1 MQLKNY
7 KYINNQKPK
16 FKYATGAEGQP
27 SIYKYGVNPGGAYP
41 WDGLPGGST
50 VNTVDNMSSTTTK
63 IQQGFGNISAPNS
76 NITTPTTGAGVTD
89 LNPTAGGNMNGAKG
103 TSTLQSGN
111 GGAAGGANAKSAG
124 EGFANTGAAWGQAI
138 TSSVQAGFAINDAW
152 NQPVK
157 SEGGLLG
164 DAGTSQGQVGGV
176 QYQRQNNINAGAE
189 IAEEKAKAN
198 KEIQNVTMAT
208 AGAGMATGLA
218 IGATI
223 GGSAGPIGAAAGA
236 VVGTL
241 AGLFVGSAAK
251 KRALHKLNKRIMN
264 AQVKVGTINSYGHSS
279 AQTTQL
285 QQEYAQDNGNTQ
297 GQVLYANRGKDM
309 KPKYNSGKSSNK
321 VYSAEGYGVG
331 EHNSWVGK
339 GESIYNPSQQLA
351 TYIDK
356 GKVGVDNQ
364 KSSVQEHD
372 DNVIFGND
380 VDIATGT
387 TFAKQAAPYSQK
399 LHFINKQEKKV
410 GKYGQLSSL
419 SQKTKELYNKQIQPQ
434 KQQLTE
440 QMNAIAERQR
450 KQHEFENNMKQRK
463 HFAEGK
469 SNFWGNT
476 KDFLGGMYGYASNN
490 IDGIMSYFQN
500 RARQKEAE
508 KEEINPSN
516 TYFRNTA
523 AATALAGM
531 AGLRYDPR
539 PQLNDLRQSMRF
551 NKYNIDQT
559 GGLTAGQKLIAR
571 NSLYNDYVNNAA
583 KIYATAEEQNNAY
596 KNQYYNALL
605 KQGAEDRN
613 ALTEAARYDDNV
625 YRKAKAAKRQY
636 IDQIIKDQ
644 QEILNRLQK
653 RNVDNKRWEDTM
665 SIYQADQNNK
675 KADIDWRRTHA
686 NTTGLTGNAYYT
698 NSRNPFGLDMSNYPS
713 LSSKNSQNYGLFLSP
728 YVGRLGDYM
737 SMLSNN
743 D

>member
-16 FKYATGAEGQP
+16 FTNADGAEGQP
-27 SIYKYGVNPGGAYP
+27 SLVYKNGVNPGGAYS
-41 WDGLPGGST
+41 WSGLPSGPT
-50 VNTVDNMSSTTTK
+50 INTVDNMPGTTSK
-63 IQQGFGNISAPNS
+63 IQQGYGNISAPNS
-76 NITTPTTGAGVTD
+76 NITAPTTSQGITD
-89 LNPTAGGNMNGAKG
+89 LNPVAGGNMAGAKG
-103 TSTLQSGN
+103 ASN
-111 GGAAGGANAKSAG
+111 AAGAAGGAGASGASG
-124 EGFANTGAAWGQAI
+124 GGFANTGSAYGQAI
-138 TSSVQAGFAINDAW
+138 MSSVQAGFAINDAW

-157 SEGGLLG
+157 KESGLLG
-164 DAGTSQGQVGGV
+164 DAGTSQAQVGGV
-176 QYQRQNNINAGAE
+176 QYQRQNNIDAAGE
-189 IAEEKAKAN
+189 IAEEKERAQKQA
-198 KEIQNVTMAT
+198 QTVALAT
-208 AGAGMATGLA
+208 GGAGMATGLA

-223 GGSAGPIGAAAGA
+223 GGAGGPIGAAVGA
-236 VVGTL
+236 VVGTV
-241 AGLFVGSAAK
+241 AGLFIGGAAK
-251 KRALHKLNKRIMN
+251 KRALRKLNKRIAN
-264 AQVKVGTINSYGHSS
+264 AQVKVGTINSYGRST

-285 QQEYAQDNGNTQ
+285 QQEYTQDNGNTQ

-309 KPKYNSGKSSNK
+309 KPKYNSGKSNNK
-321 VYSAEGYGVG
+321 VYSAGGYGAG

-351 TYIDK
+351 TYIDR

-364 KSSVQEHD
+364 KSSVQEYD

-380 VDIATGT
+380 VDVATGT

-399 LHFINKQEKKV
+399 LHFINEQEKKV

-419 SQKTKELYNKQIQPQ
+419 TQKTKELYNRQMQPQ
-434 KQQLTE
+434 KQQLTQ
-440 QMNAIAERQR
+440 QMDAIAERQR

-539 PQLNDLRQSMRF
+539 PQLSDLRSRLGF

-605 KQGAEDRN
+605 KQGTEDRN
-613 ALTEAARYDDNV
+613 AITEAARYDDNV
-625 YRKAKAAKRQY
+625 YRKAQAAKRQY

-644 QEILNRLQK
+644 QEVFNRIQK
-653 RNVDNKRWEDTM
+653 RSVDNKRWKDTM
-665 SIYQADQNNK
+665 SIYRADQDNK
-675 KADIDWRRTHA
+675 KADIDWRRSHA
-686 NTTGLTGNAYYT
+686 NTTGLTENASQWNPMGIEGYSWYKPS
-698 NSRNPFGLDMSNYPS
+698 NSSNGS
-713 LSSKNSQNYGLFLSP
+713 LQYNP
-728 YVGRLGDYM
+728 YVNKLAPWWYKF
-737 SMLSNN
+737 SK
-743 D
+743 